1 MAPADRAERKRQ
13 IGRIVAHQTEGRRS
27 LSELAAQRGT
37 SVRAKQPSLEDIT
50 EDITEEI
57 SSVIREELGKRK
69 SDAPALSAQAFGVH
83 LSARGRVV
91 WLVAVLLA
99 LLAGAVLLG
108 RVTAPHRTQATEQG
122 KP

>member
-1 MAPADRAERKRQ
+1 MDEDDRRRR
-13 IGRIVAHQTEGRRS
+13 IGRVVAHQAEGRRA
-27 LSELAAQRGT
+27 LGLLAAQR
-37 SVRAKQPSLEDIT
+37 EDIT
-50 EDITEEI
+50 EDITEEV
-57 SSVIREELGKRK
+57 SAVIREELARRK

-108 RVTAPHRTQATEQG
+108 RVTAPHKAPATEA
-122 KP
+122 PR